1 MVRSEEEK
9 KPWIFFWRISKKK
22 LLKYLKSVDQAKQ
35 QQKHFENNEYKEKL
49 NEKDRDRSK

>member
-35 QQKHFENNEYKEKL
+35 QQKHIENNEYKEKL